1 MAAPTH
7 SQLYAQQ
14 SVSNNNGG
22 GSVKMVAGYALQQ
35 RLGSGSF
42 AVVYK
47 GVKVIDSEG
56 QTETVAIK
64 AIARTGDKL
73 TKKVLENLDQ
83 EISILRT
90 YQHPNIVCLHDV
102 QKTERHF
109 YLILEYCGGGDVQRL
124 IRTRKSG
131 RLSERLTRRLMRD
144 LSAGLKFLWGQEL
157 IHRDIKPQN
166 LLLTGPLPLDEL
178 EDISRLE
185 EDEKIRRQVNFPS
198 SRFSLKIADFGFA
211 RHLQTASLAETLCG
225 SPLYMA
231 PEILQ
236 HHRYDAKADLW
247 SAGTVL
253 FEMIAG
259 RPPFNG
265 ENHIDLLRNI
275 QRKAVRLPGDVKVS
289 KECVNLLRLCLN
301 RNPLSRAGFKEFF
314 TASDAFVGLG
324 CNGSAAATAHE
335 QDLCRHK
342 PDLGPIAEVG
352 ESSVHGAASM
362 ATIATG
368 APQTE
373 HNNDVPKAAPTTQIE
388 LRPLLHAN
396 ENQNGPQ
403 KLIKNRTTNTI
414 QPLPPHENDNMPAAH
429 PASVNVKPV
438 APASCPATSSPVTY
452 SPTPQTTTP
461 NHLIQNSGQ
470 IQHQQAINT
479 NRQQSHFVPLQPS
492 PPGPKSIPMSVLP
505 PLSLD
510 NAPIRM
516 RNGTAYVQPSILSKY
531 ENTSHTNNL
540 RRSPGSSQSSG
551 EESEFV
557 MVEHGGTSNQSS
569 PTPTIPQQQQQKY
582 QRQTPTQ
589 IWKQSPP
596 NQLYAKGVMNAP
608 LPPSPPVSPGFF
620 RKPVISARGIGV
632 STAVNAPVGR
642 DLRGML
648 STSPGT
654 GGAIVGMMG
663 TSQGAIDPNQRMCG
677 LLPPRNG
684 GCDSSNVEFEAK
696 MLAAAEDV
704 GRRAVNVAHLGDTRA
719 YLAMRLAMMNEGSS
733 SLLSSGPME
742 GVVEE
747 GDSESSSGTESA
759 ETSLSSCTPVK
770 ATTRKRTVSIDHGND
785 SRIKKQMDEEEEDEE
800 MPFAVSPAESE
811 QNLMLAPSS
820 TRTHPSTVSN
830 SGSTTTSSRNS
841 RVCPTVIQAH
851 FGEALSCYLKALSMM
866 KASVNAIQKVMNEL
880 GVEKAASQSIMNNPK
895 IMLRKRC
902 EVSLNW
908 LSGQFSGVLERADAA
923 NVEVAKIQEA
933 LAQHQRE
940 TGEPTGINADKKVTM
955 VGVEELIYNH
965 ALSCGRDGAVKQLL
979 GQLDAARACYRSA
992 GLLAE
997 TLLMEP
1003 KLGEDDRE
1011 VLEGYVHGFAERIT
1025 ELDSIVIQQNSQG
1038 GASNCGLVGDKGL
1051 RRGSTVVGL
1060 IGGVTPPS

>member
-1 MAAPTH
+1 
-7 SQLYAQQ
+7 
-14 SVSNNNGG
+14 
-22 GSVKMVAGYALQQ
+22 MVAGYALQQ

-42 AVVYK
+42 AIVYK
-47 GVKVIDSEG
+47 GVKVIDAEG
-56 QTETVAIK
+56 HTETAAIK
-64 AIARTGDKL
+64 AIARMSEKL

-90 YQHPNIVCLHDV
+90 YRHPNIVCLHDV

-109 YLILEYCGGGDVQRL
+109 YLILEYCGGGDLQRL

-144 LSAGLKFLWGQEL
+144 LSAGLNFLWGQEL

-178 EDISRLE
+178 DDVSKLE
-185 EDEKIRRQVNFPS
+185 EDEKMRREVNFPTS
-198 SRFSLKIADFGFA
+198 SFSLKIADFGFA

-275 QRKAVRLPGDVKVS
+275 QRKAVRLPGDVRVS

-301 RNPLSRAGFKEFF
+301 RNPMSRAGFKEFF

-324 CNGSAAATAHE
+324 CNGCATTMKPPE
-335 QDLCRHK
+335 QDAHRHK
-342 PDLGPIAEVG
+342 MDLGPIAEAG

-362 ATIATG
+362 ATISTV
-368 APQTE
+368 APQT
-373 HNNDVPKAAPTTQIE
+373 HQRNDVLTRTPATQIE
-388 LRPLLHAN
+388 LRPLPNADDHLRNIQEQIQRNAKNKAQHLQAR
-396 ENQNGPQ
+396 ENINA
-403 KLIKNRTTNTI
+403 
-414 QPLPPHENDNMPAAH
+414 PAAH
-429 PASVNVKPV
+429 PDSAHTKPV
-438 APASCPATSSPVTY
+438 TPPFGPATSSPVTY
-452 SPTPQTTTP
+452 SPSPLQAP
-461 NHLIQNSGQ
+461 VPSHLIHNNGQ
-470 IQHQQAINT
+470 LQHQKAMNVS
-479 NRQQSHFVPLQPS
+479 RQHSHFVPLQPS
-492 PPGPKSIPMSVLP
+492 PPGPMGIPSSVLP
-505 PLSLD
+505 PLFLD
-510 NAPIRM
+510 NASAKLRP
-516 RNGTAYVQPSILSKY
+516 
-531 ENTSHTNNL
+531 NTSCLQPDMSRREENNGQAMAISPQQQHQIGRV
-540 RRSPGSSQSSG
+540 RRSPGSSQSSA

-557 MVEHGGTSNQSS
+557 MVEHGGSS
-569 PTPTIPQQQQQKY
+569 IQGSSSQTPQQYQQQKY

-596 NQLYAKGVMNAP
+596 NQLYAKGSSN
-608 LPPSPPVSPGFF
+608 SPPVSPGLFK
-620 RKPVISARGIGV
+620 KPLFSRSGIGV
-632 STAVNAPVGR
+632 PSYRNAPGVPG
-642 DLRGML
+642 LKGML

-654 GGAIVGMMG
+654 GGAMVGMMG
-663 TSQGAIDPNQRMCG
+663 ATQGAIDTKYQAGG
-677 LLPPRNG
+677 LIPPRNG
-684 GCDSSNVEFEAK
+684 LCDSPNVEFEAK

-719 YLAMRLAMMNEGSS
+719 YLAMRLVIMKEGSS

-747 GDSESSSGTESA
+747 GDSESCASSEAESGDA
-759 ETSLSSCTPVK
+759 SVSSCTPIMG
-770 ATTRKRTVSIDHGND
+770 RKNIVPSDKGCH
-785 SRIKKQMDEEEEDEE
+785 KQADEDEEDDE
-800 MPFAVSPAESE
+800 MPFALCSAESE
-811 QNLMLAPSS
+811 TNLMLAPSS
-820 TRTHPSTVSN
+820 TRPQASTVSN
-830 SGSTTTSSRNS
+830 SSSTANS
-841 RVCPTVIQAH
+841 RRNNRVSPEVIQAR

-880 GVEKAASQSIMNNPK
+880 GDTCASQSTANNPRV
-895 IMLRKRC
+895 ILRKRC
-902 EVSLNW
+902 EASLNW

-923 NVEVAKIQEA
+923 NVEVSKIQTA
-933 LAQHQRE
+933 LSQQRNDA
-940 TGEPTGINADKKVTM
+940 GESTNVNGGDKVSM

-965 ALSCGRDGAVKQLL
+965 SLACGRDGAVKQLL

-1003 KLGEDDRE
+1003 KLDEDDRE

-1025 ELDSIVIQQNSQG
+1025 ELDGIMIQQNSQG
-1038 GASNCGLVGDKGL
+1038 GMVNCGLLDSNRGS
-1051 RRGSTVVGL
+1051 RRGSRSAVVGL
-1060 IGGVTPPS
+1060 IGGVPPLP